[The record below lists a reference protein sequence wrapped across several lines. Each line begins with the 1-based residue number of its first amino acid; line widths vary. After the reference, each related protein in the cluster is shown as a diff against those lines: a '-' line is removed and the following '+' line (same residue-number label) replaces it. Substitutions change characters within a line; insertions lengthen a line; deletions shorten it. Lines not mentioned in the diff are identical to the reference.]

1 MSQSNRYLEFADI
14 ALGAKKPTSHR
25 KKPRS
30 ALGRAQKQHGQHHH
44 DAENKVIPI
53 NSRATSNL
61 RGHNEGFGA
70 FRNSR

>member
-1 MSQSNRYLEFADI
+1 MDQSNRYLEFADI
-14 ALGAKKPTSHR
+14 ALGAKKPTSHK

-30 ALGRAQKQHGQHHH
+30 TLGHAQKQHTQHHH

-53 NSRATSNL
+53 NSRTSNP
-61 RGHNEGFGA
+61 RGQNQGFGA